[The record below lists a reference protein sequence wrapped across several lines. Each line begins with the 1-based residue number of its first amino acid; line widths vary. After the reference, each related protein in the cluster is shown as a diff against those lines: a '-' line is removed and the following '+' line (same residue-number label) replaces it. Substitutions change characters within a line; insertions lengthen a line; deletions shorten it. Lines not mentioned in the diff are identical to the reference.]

1 MGKRMVTIHKSTSA
15 DSINYKYQ
23 EPSKNKKGEAKGIIY
38 VKVDKKTGETKLKS
52 AEGRTGYLMMK
63 LRGYNRASEQDARN
77 YLKSR
82 FPNTD
87 ISSQTKN
94 ITTYDTSLYES
105 KNVVSAHKFEQAIS
119 DIDTNNKFMEEYL
132 NSKVNDN
139 PFSQQ

>member
-1 MGKRMVTIHKSTSA
+1 MATIHKSISA
-15 DSINYKYQ
+15 DSVNYKYQ

-87 ISSQTKN
+87 ISSGTKN

-105 KNVVSAHKFEQAIS
+105 KDVVNAHKFEQAII
-119 DIDTNNKFMEEYL
+119 DIDKSNVFTEDFL
-132 NSKVNDN
+132 NSKPNDN
-139 PFSQQ
+139 PFRPR

>member
-1 MGKRMVTIHKSTSA
+1 MATIHKNISA
-15 DSINYKYQ
+15 DSVNYKYQ

-87 ISSQTKN
+87 ISSRTKN

-105 KNVVSAHKFEQAIS
+105 KDVVSAHKFEQAIS
-119 DIDTNNKFMEEYL
+119 DIDKSNVFTEKFL
-132 NSKVNDN
+132 KSKPNDN

>member
-82 FPNTD
+82 FPDND

-94 ITTYDTSLYES
+94 ITTYDTSLYEA
-105 KNVVSAHKFEQAIS
+105 KDVVSSHKFEQAINHIV
-119 DIDTNNKFMEEYL
+119 DHNAFIENFK
-132 NSKVNDN
+132 NS
-139 PFSQQ
+139 S

>member
-1 MGKRMVTIHKSTSA
+1 MATIHKNISA
-15 DSINYKYQ
+15 DSVNYKYQ

-87 ISSQTKN
+87 ISSGTKN

-105 KNVVSAHKFEQAIS
+105 KDVVSAHKFEQAIS
-119 DIDTNNKFMEEYL
+119 DIDKSNVFTEKFL
-132 NSKVNDN
+132 KSKPNDN

>member
-1 MGKRMVTIHKSTSA
+1 MATIHKNISA
-15 DSINYKYQ
+15 DSVNYKYQ

-87 ISSQTKN
+87 ISSGTKN

-105 KNVVSAHKFEQAIS
+105 KDVVSAHKFEQAII
-119 DIDTNNKFMEEYL
+119 DIDKSNVFTEKFL
-132 NSKVNDN
+132 KSKPNDN

>member
-1 MGKRMVTIHKSTSA
+1 MATIHKSISS
-15 DSINYKYQ
+15 DSVNYKYQ

-87 ISSQTKN
+87 ISSGTKN

-105 KNVVSAHKFEQAIS
+105 KDVVSAHKFEQAIS
-119 DIDTNNKFMEEYL
+119 DIDKSNVFTEEFL
-132 NSKVNDN
+132 NSKPNDN